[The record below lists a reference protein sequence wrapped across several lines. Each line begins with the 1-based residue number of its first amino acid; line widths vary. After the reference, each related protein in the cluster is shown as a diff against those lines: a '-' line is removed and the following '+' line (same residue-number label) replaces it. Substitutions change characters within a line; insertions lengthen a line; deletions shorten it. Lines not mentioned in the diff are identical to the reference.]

1 MKEEI
6 TSKQQRRLF
15 FFNILAFGGIFLLL
29 GLIILQLMHSL
40 AYQQTDKMLRQ
51 VMNQPTLVQL
61 EIARFEQEDLFNSQG
76 ESLEK
81 QPPDKD
87 FKGFNRFNTQMIL
100 WSKSGEI
107 LNKSL
112 LGGRLNELNALT
124 KKD

>member
-6 TSKQQRRLF
+6 TSKQQRRFF

-61 EIARFEQEDLFNSQG
+61 EIARFEQEDLFNSQ
-76 ESLEK
+76 EK
-81 QPPDKD
+81 IQKSNPLI
-87 FKGFNRFNTQMIL
+87 RI
-100 WSKSGEI
+100 SKASTD
-107 LNKSL
+107 
-112 LGGRLNELNALT
+112 LT
-124 KKD
+124 PK